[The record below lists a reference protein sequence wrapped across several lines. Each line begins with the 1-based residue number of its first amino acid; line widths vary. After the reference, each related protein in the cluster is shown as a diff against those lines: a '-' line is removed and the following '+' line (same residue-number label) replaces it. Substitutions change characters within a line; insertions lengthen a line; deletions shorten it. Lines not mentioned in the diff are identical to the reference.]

1 MKVIDKIKSPD
12 DIKSLSYNELND
24 LAHDVREIIIDSI
37 SKNGGHL
44 ASSLGVVELTIAL
57 LLSYN
62 FPHDKIIWDVGHQS
76 YAYKIL
82 TDRKDAFNYIRS
94 FGGISGF
101 PKRKESPYDSFDTGH
116 SSTSIS
122 AGLGMCYARDLNG
135 DDYKIVSVI
144 GDGALTGGMAF
155 EALNNVSDL
164 KSNFVII
171 LNDNEMSISKS
182 NGGLSKALIGFR
194 TSKQYFDL
202 KNSLKNN
209 LEKSAIGKFIKGI
222 LIGIINTIKQFINT
236 EGMIFENLNINYVG
250 PIDGHNIKKLQDVIV
265 TSMKSNEPVLIHVKT
280 IKGKG
285 YDKAEKNP
293 TLYHGVSPFNKE
305 TGIVKKFGDVI
316 TYTDVFSNKIIELAN
331 KDNRIVAIT
340 AAMAD
345 GTGLTEFSKK
355 FSNRFFDIGIAEQHA
370 VTFAAGLATNNIIP
384 IVCVYSSF
392 LQRGFDQIIHDVALQ
407 NMHIVFMI
415 DRAGI
420 VGADGETHQ
429 GIFDIS
435 YLRMIPNMTILAPKN
450 SYEFENMIEYAIY
463 NVKGPVAIRYP
474 RGKSYDD
481 LKEYNA
487 ALSYGKSEILINDKN
502 ATLSIFA
509 LGTNVSTAVHIN
521 QKLNEKNIISNVVNL
536 RFAKPIDY
544 ETIKNVI
551 INSKTEKILVMEEN
565 VEAGGVG
572 EAIES
577 FLLKERINV
586 EVHNVNLGDSYVE
599 HGSIEKLR
607 ELLKIDSKSII
618 DRIYG

>member
-355 FSNRFFDIGIAEQHA
+355 FSNRFFDVGIAEQHA